1 MICEF
6 LTISLCDRR
15 SVGLGYRVE
24 ASHVVHCVANF
35 IAINMV
41 LGHHSSLQPKVTT
54 LEWSDRGYSR
64 SEASQFIVA
73 EVHSFLKIHYPR
85 YINLHH
91 RVTTLATT
99 LHWEGRGLVMLADP
113 NKT

>member
-1 MICEF
+1 M
-6 LTISLCDRR
+6 
-15 SVGLGYRVE
+15 GYRVE

-73 EVHSFLKIHYPR
+73 EVHSFLKTHYLR

-91 RVTTLATT
+91 RVTTLAA
-99 LHWEGRGLVMLADP
+99 MLGGPWSGNAAAAATALQFVG
-113 NKT
+113 KAS